1 MSIGR
6 WRKWQLPV
14 NFQLESGT
22 VRIFLLFI
30 PLYALLI
37 LYARS
42 RSAHDPGS
50 VFFDPWTG
58 YDASYSAIRIEEGD
72 IYIEATDNMTVSGF
86 QKASNEPQ
94 LCVGIATVAREG
106 IRYLRSTVGTLLDGL
121 SDEERR
127 NIYLIIFIAHSDPS
141 EHPAYDERWLSE
153 LPDQVLLYNEDEVD
167 IDHIRLL
174 EKSPKRVGRQKA
186 LLDYQYLL
194 TACNQIATPYT
205 LMLEDD
211 VVAQDGWYH
220 RTQEA
225 VASAERQMEQME
237 APSWLYLR
245 LFYSEEFLGWNSE
258 EWPIYLFY
266 SILAVLLV
274 IFSALS
280 ARQYKSSLRAHLSNN
295 TILLLAFMCTPLLIG
310 LFFAA
315 GRATMLPIPQGVHQ
329 MPNFGCFSQAFVF
342 PRSRIPDLMDLYQSK
357 DEGYVDSITE
367 EYANLNQEVRWAITP
382 SIMQHV
388 GRQSSKAQKGSSA
401 RPSRYK
407 TKSEMKGAERLWNF
421 AFEKNDAHTL
431 REEHDKAKE
440 ELGGQ

>member
-1 MSIGR
+1 MSVTR
-6 WRKWQLPV
+6 FPV
-14 NFQLESGT
+14 KFQLGNGT

-30 PLYALLI
+30 PFYALLT
-37 LYARS
+37 LYARN

-72 IYIEATDNMTVSGF
+72 IYIEATDNTTSSDF
-86 QKASNEPQ
+86 PKASRAPQ

-121 SDEERR
+121 SVEERR
-127 NIYLIIFIAHSDPS
+127 EIYLIIFIAHADPL
-141 EHPAYDERWLSE
+141 EHPAYNERWLAE

-167 IDHIRLL
+167 IDHIRAL
-174 EKSPKRVGRQKA
+174 EKSKKQVGWQKA

-194 TACNQIATPYT
+194 KACSKIDTPYL

-220 RTQEA
+220 RTRA
-225 VASAERQMEQME
+225 AIASAEKQTKQMG
-237 APSWLYLR
+237 APNWLYLR

-258 EWPIYLFY
+258 DWPIYLLY
-266 SILAVLLV
+266 SALAVLLV
-274 IFSALS
+274 TFSALG
-280 ARQYKSSLRAHLSNN
+280 ARQYQPSLRTHLTNA
-295 TILLLAFMCTPLLIG
+295 TIFLLACICTPLLIG

-315 GRATMLPIPQGVHQ
+315 GRATMLPIPQGVNQ
-329 MPNFGCFSQAFVF
+329 MPNFGCCSQALVF
-342 PRSRIPDLMDLYQSK
+342 PQSRISDLIDLYQSK
-357 DEGYVDSITE
+357 DEGHVDSITE
-367 EYANLNQEVRWAITP
+367 EYADLNREVRWAITP

-388 GRQSSKAQKGSSA
+388 GRQSSKAQKGSSG

-407 TKSEMKGAERLWNF
+407 TKGEMKGAERLWNF
-421 AFEKNDAHTL
+421 AFESNDAGLL
-431 REEHDKAKE
+431 RVEHNNAKE
-440 ELGGQ
+440 ELEVK

>member
-1 MSIGR
+1 MYIGR
-6 WRKWQLPV
+6 WRNWQLPS
-14 NFQLESGT
+14 FQLESGT
-22 VRIFLLFI
+22 IRIFLLFI
-30 PLYALLI
+30 PLYALFT

-58 YDASYSAIRIEEGD
+58 YDASYSAIRIEQGD
-72 IYIEATDNMTVSGF
+72 IYIEATDNTTVSGF

-127 NIYLIIFIAHSDPS
+127 TIYLIIFIAHSDPS

-167 IDHIRLL
+167 IDHIRTL
-174 EKSPKRVGRQKA
+174 EKSPKKVGRQKA

-194 TACNQIATPYT
+194 KACNRIATPYV

-225 VASAERQMEQME
+225 IASAESQMKQIG
-237 APSWLYLR
+237 APDWLYLR

-266 SILAVLLV
+266 SILTVLLV
-274 IFSALS
+274 TFLALS
-280 ARQYKSSLRAHLSNN
+280 ARQYKPTLRSHLPND
-295 TILLLAFMCTPLLIG
+295 TILLLAFICTPLLIG

-315 GRATMLPIPQGVHQ
+315 GRATMLPVPQGVNQ
-329 MPNFGCFSQAFVF
+329 MPNFGCCSQAFVF
-342 PRSRIPDLMDLYQSK
+342 PRSRIPDLLDLYQSK

-407 TKSEMKGAERLWNF
+407 IKGEMKGAERLWNF
-421 AFEKNDAHTL
+421 AFERNDAHTL
-431 REEHDKAKE
+431 RLEHDKAKE
-440 ELGGQ
+440 ELESQ